1 MQEIEEEDRELGVG
15 EGAGGGEEGA
25 AGGEGDQAVEQLA
38 RDVEDI
44 LA

>member
-1 MQEIEEEDRELGVG
+1 MEEEDRGLGVG
-15 EGAGGGEEGA
+15 EVEEGGEEGA